1 MRPNFEIEGLA
12 AKFLLEEGIS
22 LPLRLPGGKPVRWTL
37 RISTLGNLIR
47 MIEMYLKMD
56 VRYDELKDYSYEQKL
71 EFMLKHGKEVS
82 RMVAYGLKCD
92 RRTGRL
98 LNRPLA
104 WMLRNGMHPVALQ
117 EAWVMIVRTLSV
129 VPFEDIIALVE
140 AVNPLTPRLSHQ
152 EGKR

>member
-1 MRPNFEIEGLA
+1 MKPNLEIEGLA

-22 LPLRLPGGKPVRWTL
+22 LPLRLPGGRSVRWTI
-37 RISTLGNLIR
+37 RISTLGNLLR

-56 VRYDELKDYSYEQKL
+56 IRYDELKEYSYEQKL
-71 EFMLKHGKEVS
+71 EFMLKHRKEVS

-104 WMLRNGMHPVALQ
+104 WVLRNGMHPVALQ
-117 EAWVMIVRTLSV
+117 EAWIMIVRTLSC
-129 VPFEDIIALVE
+129 VPFENIIALVE

-152 EGKR
+152 KEKR

>member
-1 MRPNFEIEGLA
+1 MKPNFEIERLA

-22 LPLRLPGGKPVRWTL
+22 LPLRLPGGKSIRWTI
-37 RISTLGNLIR
+37 RISTLGNLLR

-56 VRYDELKDYSYEQKL
+56 VRYNDLKDCSYEQKL

-92 RRTGRL
+92 RCTGRL

-104 WMLRNGMHPVALQ
+104 WVLRNLMHPAALQ
-117 EAWVMIVRTLSV
+117 EAWIMIVRTLSTI
-129 VPFEDIIALVE
+129 PFENIIALVE
-140 AVNPLTPRLSHQ
+140 AVNPLAPRLSHQ
-152 EGKR
+152 EEKR